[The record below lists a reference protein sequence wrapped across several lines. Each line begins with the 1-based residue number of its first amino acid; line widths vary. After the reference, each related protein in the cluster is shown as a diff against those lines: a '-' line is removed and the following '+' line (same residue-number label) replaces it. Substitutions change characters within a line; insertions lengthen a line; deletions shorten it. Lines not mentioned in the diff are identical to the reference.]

1 MAITFNNTVSNIAQL
16 AQQLGL
22 DTWQLQTG
30 KYHNWVFHTVDTT
43 LDIISKNFNPVNGL
57 AGAVTSTVGSF
68 SGNNGGINT
77 GFATQQD
84 PPYGTNTQSMRSV
97 NSSRKKY
104 VINHLP
110 NGKDNVQYLGF
121 NGEDFEFDVMVW
133 GISYDTIIRNIQQVY
148 VSDTTAYQTLGN
160 DFRTLY
166 HPIYGKVPNCH
177 FLNYEVTY
185 TSQAWRAA
193 IVKLYFHSE
202 QPISGNNPY
211 NQSTLTTQIASFVR
225 NILNLTF
232 ILNNGWSQVEA
243 LLNSFGGGGGTTNA
257 GGSNPTNVGNL
268 SGITNV
274 LSARTNVL
282 NTNATAVSI
291 AQILIANLGP
301 SGYSNQQL
309 NQAQGVGNNELNY
322 YQTHFSPN
330 DINNLLS
337 YFASNVNQT
346 IASVN
351 AIGGNQYYDS
361 INNLNSLLSSI
372 NQLSQNLLNSYY
384 GNVTSYTVPIDMTLY
399 EVCANNSINFNSALD
414 KIVQLNKGILYWM
427 TKIKSGTII
436 LLPKLG
442 VT

>member
-1 MAITFNNTVSNIAQL
+1 MSKAEKASQHLASSSFVNASASTF
-16 AQQLGL
+16 
-22 DTWQLQTG
+22 
-30 KYHNWVFHTVDTT
+30 
-43 LDIISKNFNPVNGL
+43 
-57 AGAVTSTVGSF
+57 
-68 SGNNGGINT
+68 
-77 GFATQQD
+77 
-84 PPYGTNTQSMRSV
+84 
-97 NSSRKKY
+97 SS
-104 VINHLP
+104 
-110 NGKDNVQYLGF
+110 
-121 NGEDFEFDVMVW
+121 
-133 GISYDTIIRNIQQVY
+133 S
-148 VSDTTAYQTLGN
+148 
-160 DFRTLY
+160 
-166 HPIYGKVPNCH
+166 
-177 FLNYEVTY
+177 
-185 TSQAWRAA
+185 
-193 IVKLYFHSE
+193 
-202 QPISGNNPY
+202 NPY